1 MHIKSCICV
10 KNIDLRQNVLF
21 SSKEAGVK
29 IKYDECLVQGL
40 FLHSLETRLHHEAVR
55 TKLRP
60 FLQQPDI
67 TDDYKTV
74 KSSDTIMHAL

>member
-1 MHIKSCICV
+1 MHITILS
-10 KNIDLRQNVLF
+10 
-21 SSKEAGVK
+21 ET
-29 IKYDECLVQGL
+29 LVEGL

-60 FLQQPDI
+60 FLQQPEI

-74 KSSDTIMHAL
+74 NASDTIMHAL